1 MGLLSRLDMA
11 LRGSGSPAPRIEPQI
26 AAPQSARVER
36 VQAYHT
42 GALFG
47 DFGDPALGA
56 YLRGGAATASGIT
69 VSVETAM
76 RNPAVFR
83 SVSLLSSSIAMLPL
97 HLFHSGSDRRK
108 ATEHPLFRVL
118 HRRANGWQTAY
129 EFRQLMQSWTLVHG
143 DAVALKIMRGRETI
157 GLAPMN
163 PDRLTISQDDD
174 WSMRYVY
181 QPPQGGKRTFQAK
194 DVFHLRGF
202 SLDGVRGRS
211 LVRQAAEAIGLAL
224 QTERAAA
231 RLFEKGMLVGGA
243 LKMPQNKKLSPEA
256 YDRLVASMADREGA
270 ENAHRWLVLEEGLEA
285 EAFPS
290 TGRDAQHVEQ
300 RRFQI
305 EEIARVFGV
314 PRPLLMVD
322 DTSWGT
328 GIDVLGQLFVRYGLN
343 PWFTV
348 WEEAIARDLLRDD
361 EQERFYAKY
370 NAGALLRGSMKEQGE
385 FFAKALGAG
394 GHYPWMVPGEVR
406 DLSDMPERDDLPQP
420 MGARKETGDDTAR
433 DA

>member
-1 MGLLSRLDMA
+1 MGLLSRLDIA
-11 LRGSGSPAPRIEPQI
+11 LRGAPEPAPRVEPQVTL
-26 AAPQSARVER
+26 PQSTKAGR
-36 VQAYHT
+36 VQAYT
-42 GALFG
+42 SGALFS
-47 DFGDPALGA
+47 DFGDPALAG
-56 YLRGGAATASGIT
+56 YLRGGAITASGIT

-76 RNPAVFR
+76 RNPSVFR

-97 HLFHSGSDRRK
+97 HLFHSGDDRRK
-108 ATEHPLFRVL
+108 ASDHPLFRVL
-118 HRRANGWQTAY
+118 HRRANGWQTAF
-129 EFRQLMQSWTLVHG
+129 EFRQLLQSWALVHG
-143 DAVALKIMRGRETI
+143 DAVALKIRRGREVI
-157 GLAPMN
+157 GLAPMA

-174 WSMRYVY
+174 WSMRYEY
-181 QPPQGGKRTFQAK
+181 KPAKGGKRTFRAE

-202 SLDGVRGRS
+202 SLDGIRGRS

-243 LKMPQNKKLSPEA
+243 LAMPDNKKLSQEA

-270 ENAHRWLVLEEGLEA
+270 DNAHRWLVLEEGLKA

-314 PRPLLMVD
+314 PRPLLMID
-322 DTSWGT
+322 DTSWGS

-343 PWFTV
+343 PWFTA
-348 WEEAIARDLLRDD
+348 WEEAISRDLLRDD
-361 EQERFYAKY
+361 EEGKFYAKF

-394 GHYPWMVPGEVR
+394 GHHPWMHPEEVR
-406 DLSDMPERDDLPQP
+406 DLSELAARNDLPQP
-420 MGARKETGDDTAR
+420 MGARKETGDDPAR
-433 DA
+433 NA